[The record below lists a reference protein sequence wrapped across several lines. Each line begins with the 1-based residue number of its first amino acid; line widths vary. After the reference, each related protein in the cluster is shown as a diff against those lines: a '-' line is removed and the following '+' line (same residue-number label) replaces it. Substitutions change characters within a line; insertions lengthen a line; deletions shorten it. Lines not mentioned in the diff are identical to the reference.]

1 LCANIANEFRFLSNE
16 GAILA
21 VLEKGGA
28 RFKDLEERTRL
39 SPRTLWKHLQSMSA
53 RGLIEGN
60 GGYRITSVGSKHLES
75 LEEKLRSLS
84 QLEKRP
90 ASIRARLLPRHYAV
104 EVTRVTPSEKCVG
117 LFRVSLVRELNFRE
131 RDKMDRALTEAIN
144 LIVNSIPAD
153 TKEYNA
159 TIAGP
164 FKSAVR

>member
-1 LCANIANEFRFLSNE
+1 
-16 GAILA
+16 
-21 VLEKGGA
+21 
-28 RFKDLEERTRL
+28 
-39 SPRTLWKHLQSMSA
+39 MSA

-75 LEEKLRSLS
+75 LAEKLRSLS
-84 QLEKRP
+84 QLEKKP
-90 ASIRARLLPRHYAV
+90 ASTRARALPRHYAV

-117 LFRVSLVRELNFRE
+117 LFRVSLARELNLQE
-131 RDKMDRALTEAIN
+131 RDIMDKALTKAIY

-164 FKSAVR
+164 FRSA